1 MAAPNINKT
10 LFQRYKDLKLGTQ
23 IISVV
28 SICIIFG
35 TIVLSTWAA
44 NEQRNTA
51 LEQTRD
57 FSENMHQLTMAG
69 LTAMMQA
76 KVIRARRLLMDQIR
90 VSNNIEGLKVIRNK
104 NVSFPKSKRGSA
116 KPDEATAEESVLAHT
131 IMENKEPYFAIIEED
146 EHAYLQVIRPIIASK
161 KYLGKNCLRCHK
173 EVTEGD
179 ILGVTMMN
187 ISLDQINEQII
198 AYRVKLFVFSLVG
211 VLSLISILYFLI
223 NNSVSKPT
231 DKILSVVTHAID
243 KDLTHTIDVTSHDEI
258 GMISSGLKTF
268 YSTLKETLKDVVE
281 HSNQVTESSKNLVH
295 LSEELAGNGTSNHSN
310 SSHGDTSV
318 ASIAKK
324 TNDDLGKIT
333 ESTKEINISFASVN
347 TAVGELS
354 ESVTHVYEKIIQA
367 ADITQTASNNA
378 KASNQAVNNLNE
390 SSHKIEEVI
399 NVIQNIAQQ
408 TNLLALNAAIEAARA
423 GESGRGFA
431 VVANE
436 VKKLADETSGATE
449 QIKGLIEHMQKD
461 TGNTVETIKGIVVTI
476 GEMNEISQAIS
487 SDIQQQRISVDNIRS
502 LSESTTV
509 MAHDIDK
516 TVEQAVESVNQGIR
530 ESSKVAAN
538 RIDST
543 SVELFEQSHSLQKLV
558 SQFKLDS

>member
-1 MAAPNINKT
+1 MAVSNNDRT

-28 SICIIFG
+28 SVCIIFG
-35 TIVLSTWAA
+35 TIVLSSWAA
-44 NEQRNTA
+44 NEQKNTA

-76 KVIRARRLLMDQIR
+76 RVIRARSLLMDQIR
-90 VSNNIEGLKVIRNK
+90 VSNNIEGLKLIRNK
-104 NVSFPKSKRGSA
+104 NASFPKSKKGSA
-116 KPDEATAEESVLAHT
+116 KPDEATAEENKLAHT
-131 IMENKEPYFAIIEED
+131 VMENREPYFSMID
-146 EHAYLQVIRPIIASK
+146 EGEHTYLQVIRPIIASEN
-161 KYLGKNCLRCHK
+161 YLGKNCLKCHK

-179 ILGVTMMN
+179 VLGVTMMN
-187 ISLDQINEQII
+187 ISLDHINKQIND
-198 AYRVKLFVFSLVG
+198 YRIKLFAFSLFG
-211 VLSLISILYFLI
+211 VLCLISILYFLI
-223 NNSVSKPT
+223 KHSVSKPT
-231 DKILSVVTHAID
+231 DKILSVVTHAIN
-243 KDLTHTIDVTSHDEI
+243 KDLTHKIDVTSQDEI
-258 GMISSGLKTF
+258 GMISSGLETF
-268 YSTLKETLKDVVE
+268 YSTLKGTLQDVVD
-281 HSNQVTESSKNLVH
+281 HSNRVAESSKNLVY
-295 LSEELAGNGTSNHSN
+295 LSEELAGNTTSNHSN
-310 SSHGDTSV
+310 SSHGDTVV

-333 ESTKEINISFASVN
+333 ESTKEISISFTSVN
-347 TAVGELS
+347 TALVELS
-354 ESVTHVYEKIIQA
+354 ESVTQANKRIIQA

-423 GESGRGFA
+423 GDSGRGFA

-436 VKKLADETSGATE
+436 VKKLADETSDATE

-487 SDIQQQRISVDNIRS
+487 SDIQQQRISVDNISS

-509 MAHDIDK
+509 MARDIDK

-530 ESSKVAAN
+530 QSSKVAAT

-543 SVELFEQSHSLQKLV
+543 SAELFEQSHSLQKLV
-558 SQFKLDS
+558 SQFKLNS